1 MVDVMQRKATIEI
14 AEFQLSRMAELVKK
28 AVDLSLKALFESDI
42 LLGRNVIEADK
53 AINSY
58 EIDIDNTTFGML
70 AVSPIPPDILR
81 AILSIQKINAMLER
95 IGDHAVNIAE
105 SAINLASREGE
116 KTFLTLPE
124 MADKCKKMF
133 YDALSSFFDKDVGL
147 AEDVLGRDDAI
158 DKLNVSIAA
167 EVKAMVLGCEFSFE
181 AAMDLIRVSKN
192 IERIAD
198 LSSNVAEETSFAV
211 MGRIIKHH
219 HD

>member
-28 AVDLSLKALFESDI
+28 SVDLSLKALFESNI
-42 LLGRNVIEADK
+42 LLARNVIEADK

-70 AVSPIPPDILR
+70 AVNPIPPDILR
-81 AILSIQKINAMLER
+81 SILSIQKINAMLER

-105 SAINLASREGE
+105 SAINLASREVE

-158 DKLNVSIAA
+158 DKLNVSIVA

-211 MGRIIKHH
+211 VGRILKHH
-219 HD
+219 HE